1 MLLLL
6 FPLLASGAPSSGPC
20 CSSKTVGGL
29 EYTLVR
35 EDSAALSLSCL
46 SPCVYERSGMP
57 GLDGGP
63 QYCFARGEQTVF
75 CGNATSG
82 VAGQPSSPP
91 AGSNSSCECAA
102 VASGSRIVGGSE
114 VNPKYKLP
122 YQALISPCSADGN
135 CFLCGGTIVNK
146 RYIVTAAH
154 CLYSSPTANSK
165 MTIAGGSKYRV
176 MVGEHNK
183 CEFDDGVNQFLLASV
198 VHEHPDFKIDAP
210 DVNNDIAVLKMAQD
224 LPFSDKVAPACLPTD
239 AAKDYSG
246 KASTISGWGGTKA
259 NSVDNPVVQP
269 DQCALKEGIVE
280 VLATSNSKCS
290 DFLGVSA
297 STTQLCAW
305 ADGIDACQGD
315 SGGPLTVAEDGKYV
329 LLGVTSFGTGCA
341 TATPGVYTRVQGYL
355 PWINNIIADGKCG

>member
-1 MLLLL
+1 VKCKEVTGLSSVNLGSTG
-6 FPLLASGAPSSGPC
+6 PAAATTAAAAATTAAAGATTAAAGATTAAAAATTAAAGATTVAAGVTTAASGA
-20 CSSKTVGGL
+20 T
-29 EYTLVR
+29 
-35 EDSAALSLSCL
+35 SA
-46 SPCVYERSGMP
+46 
-57 GLDGGP
+57 
-63 QYCFARGEQTVF
+63 
-75 CGNATSG
+75 
-82 VAGQPSSPP
+82 AGQPSSPP

-154 CLYSSPTANSK
+154 CLYSGPTANSK

-183 CEFDDGVNQFLLASV
+183 CDFDDGVNQFLLASV

-315 SGGPLTVAEDGKYV
+315 SGGPLTVAENGKYV